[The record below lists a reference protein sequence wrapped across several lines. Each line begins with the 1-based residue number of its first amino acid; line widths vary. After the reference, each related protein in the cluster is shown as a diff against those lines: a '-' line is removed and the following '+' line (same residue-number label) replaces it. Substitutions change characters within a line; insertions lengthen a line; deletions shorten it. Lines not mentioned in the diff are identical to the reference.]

1 MEKGKGGR
9 AGGGCFVPLMNRI
22 VIVIVLVFGMAL
34 IAGFVFG
41 NLGTTLSNMLNS
53 LLNPRTNTVSTNL
66 ILERVQ
72 QLSELTSTRYTFSN
86 IVTSER
92 EMPGV
97 LGALY
102 GDRLV
107 IVAVGYIE
115 AGVDLNQLTPES
127 VTLADG
133 ILTLR
138 LDGPV
143 IQSCFLDE
151 SKIQVISRDT
161 GLFARPSA
169 TLDTVSRQFAL
180 QQFRENAIEQGILSD
195 AQIQAEASLEA
206 FLGMFAE
213 LADNITAVDVI
224 VGEPN
229 PNAPAPANCQG
240 G

>member
-1 MEKGKGGR
+1 M
-9 AGGGCFVPLMNRI
+9 ALMNRAVMI
-22 VIVIVLVFGMAL
+22 VALVFGIAL

-41 NLGTTLSNMLNS
+41 NLGNTLSNLVDG

-66 ILERVQ
+66 ILERIQ
-72 QLSELTSTRYTFSN
+72 QLAELTNTRYTFSN

-115 AGVDLNQLTPES
+115 AGVDLSQLTPES
-127 VTLADG
+127 VTLTDG

-138 LDGPV
+138 LNGPT

-169 TLDTVSRQFAL
+169 NLDTVSRQFAL
-180 QQFRENAIEQGILSD
+180 QQFRENAIEQGILMD
-195 AQIQAEASLEA
+195 AQLQAEASLEQ
-206 FLGMFAE
+206 FLSVFAE
-213 LADNITAVDVI
+213 LSDNITDVEVI
-224 VGEPN
+224 VGDPD
-229 PNAPAPANCQG
+229 PNAPVPANCQG
-240 G
+240 A